1 MAQTPPPSKDKK
13 NKAATRR
20 QYKSQ
25 KQQYYRE
32 QQRDQVVAMRKLI
45 HDLQAERQRLST
57 RPKSK
62 SLLAWKDVAVAL
74 KEYADES
81 LIERHSL
88 KATREKHIQLLLQ
101 LNKWIA
107 QASMDHPQLSTS
119 AYPSSAWSASHFSL
133 ARVSLVAH
141 KASRKHGYDWF
152 TQILYHNTD
161 ALMQTYQ
168 LPTVAAAVAPHR
180 VADLFLDSSNLDCLN
195 VIARYAM
202 VFNGPFEHVVDLVK
216 QREIQYK
223 SYTGYSKQELHRKR
237 MTVDYVDPEVQY
249 VTICI
254 VYEKKSDTY
263 CIDLHEY

>member
-13 NKAATRR
+13 IKAATRR

-62 SLLAWKDVAVAL
+62 SVLAWKDVAVAL

-88 KATREKHIQLLLQ
+88 QATREKHIQLLLQ

-119 AYPSSAWSASHFSL
+119 
-133 ARVSLVAH
+133 
-141 KASRKHGYDWF
+141 HGYDWF

-168 LPTVAAAVAPHR
+168 LPTVATAVAPHR

-223 SYTGYSKQELHRKR
+223 SYTGYSKQELHLKR
-237 MTVDYVDPEVQY
+237 MTVDYVDPEIHDKY
-249 VTICI
+249 G
-254 VYEKKSDTY
+254 S
-263 CIDLHEY
+263 L